1 MRSLVLS
8 STHSASTITF
18 RSEMAWKSGVLV
30 VRTTTTTVLQLYVLT
45 YVCEYSAVLDDV
57 LFILTAHS
65 RIYFWQH

>member
-8 STHSASTITF
+8 STHSASTITL

-30 VRTTTTTVLQLYVLT
+30 VRTTTTVLQLYVLT
-45 YVCEYSAVLDDV
+45 YVCEYSAVVDDV
-57 LFILTAHS
+57 LIILNAHN